1 MAHAA
6 KEETQGFEIL
16 GHSMTRITVVG
27 NGSYDEF
34 QTRFDAAMPASTRVR
49 LQVRTPAAIPWL
61 LRTRDSARAGVKCAR
76 MIRNRDRARKGS
88 FEAQE
93 VLP

>member
-6 KEETQGFEIL
+6 KKETQGFEIL

-34 QTRFDAAMPASTRVR
+34 QARFDAAMPASTPQDVMR
-49 LQVRTPAAIPWL
+49 AIFQSEAMSKVARAFDFKFGRL
-61 LRTRDSARAGVKCAR
+61 LRSLGCSVPEILREPELSAHG
-76 MIRNRDRARKGS
+76 
-88 FEAQE
+88 
-93 VLP
+93 